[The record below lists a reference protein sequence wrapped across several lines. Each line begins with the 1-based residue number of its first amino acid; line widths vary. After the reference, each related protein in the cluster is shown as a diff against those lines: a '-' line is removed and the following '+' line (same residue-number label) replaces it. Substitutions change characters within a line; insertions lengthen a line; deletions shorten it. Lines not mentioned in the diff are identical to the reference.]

1 MEGTK
6 NKDKYN
12 WGIKIDDKKIIE
24 TKIWRKIET
33 LTKIDQNITETK
45 SKFYEKDVRN

>member
-33 LTKIDQNITETK
+33 HITETK
-45 SKFYEKDVRN
+45 SKFYEKNVRN